1 MSAFAEFREA
11 LAAFPVVAILRGVR
25 PEEAVAVAE
34 ALVARGVRIVEVPLN
49 SPEPLRSIEALARAF
64 EGRAVIGAG
73 TVLTPEEVEQV
84 AAAGGRL
91 VVSPNA
97 DVAVV
102 AATKRLGL
110 VSSPGFQTPSEAFA
124 AIHAGADVLKIF
136 PGEAATPAIVRALAA
151 VIPASVPML
160 LVGGVAADTIERW
173 RDTPIAGFGIGSS
186 LYRAGDMP
194 AAVAGK
200 AEAFAAAL
208 RSAGRIQRFPI
219 QGETP

>member
-1 MSAFAEFREA
+1 MSASAEFRAA

-34 ALVARGVRIVEVPLN
+34 ALVAEGVRLIEVPLN

-64 EGRAVIGAG
+64 DGRAMIGAG
-73 TVLTPEEVEQV
+73 TVLKPDDVERV

-91 VVSPNA
+91 VVSPDTN
-97 DVAVV
+97 VAVV
-102 AATKRLGL
+102 AATARLGL
-110 VSSPGFQTPSEAFA
+110 LSCPGFQTPTEAFA
-124 AIHAGADVLKIF
+124 AIAAGADVLKLF

-160 LVGGVAADTIERW
+160 LVGGVAADTIDRW

-186 LYRAGDMP
+186 LYRPGDSP
-194 AAVAGK
+194 AAVAGRAK
-200 AEAFAAAL
+200 AFAAAL
-208 RSAGRIQRFPI
+208 RAAGRIPN
-219 QGETP
+219 